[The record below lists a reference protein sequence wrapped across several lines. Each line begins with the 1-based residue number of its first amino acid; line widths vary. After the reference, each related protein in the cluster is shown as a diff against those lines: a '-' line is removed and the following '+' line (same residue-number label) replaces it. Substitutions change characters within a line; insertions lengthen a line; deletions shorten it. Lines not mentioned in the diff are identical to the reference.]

1 MPHLLHKPHQIF
13 TDTLWGTGGGERGDK
28 EGGDGE
34 RRRVEGTREKERK
47 REEGMS
53 GGREKTERYMKASL
67 LMILD
72 HRTMELVKVLATWY
86 AAHSLNVLHVIL
98 LCGG

>member
-1 MPHLLHKPHQIF
+1 M
-13 TDTLWGTGGGERGDK
+13 
-28 EGGDGE
+28 EGGRG
-34 RRRVEGTREKERK
+34 EGTREKERK

-86 AAHSLNVLHVIL
+86 AAYSLNVVAEKLEQVIISFGEL
-98 LCGG
+98 FLPLKG